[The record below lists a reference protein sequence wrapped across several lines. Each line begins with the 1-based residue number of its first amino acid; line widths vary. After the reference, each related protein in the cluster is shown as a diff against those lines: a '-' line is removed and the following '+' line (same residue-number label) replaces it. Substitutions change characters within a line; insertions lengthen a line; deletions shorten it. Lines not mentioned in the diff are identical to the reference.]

1 MRQIFSLPGEI
12 RSIIF
17 SYTLYLPNKTDLI
30 HEFKQRKARWEYDNL
45 KFVKHPLYLNS
56 CLSNTNTQF
65 ILTKHDRTNILKVI
79 DCLLILNNENISNVS
94 YLYALLSQN
103 YIYNARNTMKY
114 YKDFKNSKIEMRKSL
129 YYDWLA
135 L

>member
-1 MRQIFSLPGEI
+1 MKQIFSLPGEI

-17 SYTLYLPNKTDLI
+17 SYTLYLPNKKELV
-30 HEFKQRKARWEYDNL
+30 HEFKERKTRWEYDNL
-45 KFVKHPLYLNS
+45 QFVKHPVYLNS
-56 CLSNTNTQF
+56 HLSNTNTQF
-65 ILTKHDRTNILKVI
+65 ILTKHDRTNLLKVI
-79 DCLLILNNENISNVS
+79 DSLLTLNNENISNVS
-94 YLYALLSQN
+94 YLYSLLSQN

-114 YKDFKNSKIEMRKSL
+114 YKDVKHSKMQLRKSL